1 MQLQSDNIY
10 HVYNQGNNRQ
20 TIFKGSND
28 YLMFLKKV
36 RQFVKP
42 NCDILAY
49 CLMPNHFHFL
59 VNVTEKSAELITQ
72 GNIEVTRL
80 SNGFRLLLSQYALDF
95 NKMHGRSGSLFRQK
109 TKAKLMVDSN
119 QAFVCFQYI
128 HQNPWKAGL
137 VDKMEDWEFSSFRDY
152 SLMRNGSLCKKDIA
166 FNLVDVNEQTFVE
179 DSYGVAV
186 EEELKS
192 TLFSHS

>member
-1 MQLQSDNIY
+1 MELQSDNIY

-20 TIFKGSND
+20 AIFEGYND

-42 NCDILAY
+42 HCDILAY

-59 VNVTEKSAELITQ
+59 LNVTEKSTELVEQ

-80 SNGFRLLLSQYALDF
+80 SNSFRLLLSQYALDF
-95 NKMHGRSGSLFRQK
+95 NKKHDRSGSLFRQK
-109 TKAKLMVDSN
+109 TKSKLMVDSN
-119 QAFVCFQYI
+119 QAFICFQYI

-137 VDKMEDWEFSSFRDY
+137 VGKMEDWEFSSFRDY
-152 SLMRNGSLCKKDIA
+152 SLMRNGSLCNKEIA
-166 FNLVDVNEQTFVE
+166 FNLINVNEKTFVE
-179 DSYGVAV
+179 DSYGVAIH
-186 EEELKS
+186 EESRKA
-192 TLFSHS
+192 LFN